1 MLKLKNILKF
11 AFLYFYMFEFGG
23 LHWSPLINTSLPLP
37 PEDSEPEAN
46 PCWNLDPGLSS
57 LQNYEKMFLLFKS
70 SSLWC
75 FAMAA

>member
-1 MLKLKNILKF
+1 MRP
-11 AFLYFYMFEFGG
+11 GG
-23 LHWSPLINTSLPLP
+23 WSPDLMESVGIVFTKDNRHQKKKKTSLPLP
-37 PEDSEPEAN
+37 PEDSEPEAK